1 MLIHLI
7 YTSTAVQAFTE
18 SDLIDLLSK
27 ARAKNARSGI
37 TGMLLYTNNSF
48 FQVLE
53 GEADKVDSLADRIA
67 QDPRHSGLITII
79 REPIAKRA
87 FGEWTMGYA
96 SVSQIEVGEIVGIN
110 DFFASATCFGQ
121 LNPGRAK
128 KLLAAFKDGRWQKKV
143 KSVALP
149 NNSSPAASALMR
161 PAGVQ
166 PADVTYAYLPI
177 VDCETRT
184 VVSFEAQLRDLNKQP
199 YENIS
204 SSPLDTERTKFDEYC
219 RGLAISM
226 AARLGLQCAL
236 NLRMIAANATEA
248 RSAIYST
255 IQIAE
260 KEKIDPS
267 RIILEIDENRLLS
280 DAVVV
285 ASIIDEFRGAGLRI
299 LINNFGAGRAALD
312 LLETY
317 RPEMIS
323 LNEYLVRGV
332 DSNTPRQAI
341 LRGVLQTCEDLGI
354 DLVAK
359 HVHTVETYD
368 WLRSEGVTLFQGDLF
383 SPAGFE
389 HFPNVTFP
397 SSERC
402 PL

>member
-7 YTSTAVQAFTE
+7 YSSTANQKFTE

-27 ARAKNARSGI
+27 ARAKNARLGI
-37 TGMLLYTNNSF
+37 TGMLLYTNDSF

-53 GEADKVDSLADRIA
+53 GEAEQVDALADRISH
-67 QDPRHSGLITII
+67 DPRHTGLITII

-96 SVSQIEVGEIVGIN
+96 SVSQIDVGEIVGIN

-128 KLLAAFKDGRWQKKV
+128 KLLAAFKEGRWQKKV
-143 KSVALP
+143 KSVAMPLKSTP
-149 NNSSPAASALMR
+149 ASSELMR
-161 PAGVQ
+161 PAGIQ
-166 PADVTYAYLPI
+166 PINVTYAYLPI
-177 VDCETRT
+177 IDSETLS
-184 VVSFEAQLRDLNKQP
+184 VVSFEAKLRGLNN
-199 YENIS
+199 ET
-204 SSPLDTERTKFDEYC
+204 LDDFLRAMPSIERSQFDGYC

-226 AARLGLQCAL
+226 AARLGLKCAL
-236 NLRMIAANATEA
+236 NLRMMAENATDA
-248 RSAIYST
+248 RVAIRST
-255 IQIAE
+255 IEIAE
-260 KEKIDPS
+260 KENIDPS
-267 RIILEIDENRLLS
+267 RIILEIDENRLLN

-285 ASIIDEFRGAGLRI
+285 ASIIDEYRGAGLRI
-299 LINNFGAGRAALD
+299 LINDFGAGRGALD
-312 LLETY
+312 VLETY

-323 LNEYLVRGV
+323 LSESLVRGV
-332 DSNTPRQAI
+332 ESNFPRQAI
-341 LRGVLQTCEDLGI
+341 VRGISQTCGDLGI

-359 HVHTVETYD
+359 HVHTIEAYD

-397 SSERC
+397 NSASSSS
-402 PL
+402 